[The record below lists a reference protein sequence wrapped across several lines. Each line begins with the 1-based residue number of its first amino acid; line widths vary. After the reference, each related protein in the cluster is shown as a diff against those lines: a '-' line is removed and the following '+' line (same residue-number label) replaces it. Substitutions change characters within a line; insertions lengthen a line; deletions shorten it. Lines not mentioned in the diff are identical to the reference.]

1 MRVRIIFLLKNRGSH
16 IPFHHQYLLAQ
27 MIKGVLMK
35 GSDEKYI
42 NYSFYNFSGLKGQ
55 TKISRKGLHYYSS
68 RVTLVLSSPSK
79 DFIDYFLAN
88 LFDFPKVELGAL
100 ALQPEFVELEE
111 AVEMGEYGKFI
122 CISPLVLMNSSFN
135 DSTAKRFIPPETDS
149 FSDLLYESTIQ
160 RMAST
165 GDFTD
170 EQIAS
175 FYKFQL
181 IPDKNYIARL
191 TAQQKKY
198 ARIYPVFDQDVKYE
212 VRGYTFPFT
221 LYAAPEVLDF
231 VFNCGLGQFTHKG
244 FGMLDVANSDPNS
257 RVLKY
262 EFNATVH

>member
-1 MRVRIIFLLKNRGSH
+1 
-16 IPFHHQYLLAQ
+16 

-35 GSDEKYI
+35 GNDEKFI

-79 DFIDYFLAN
+79 DFIDYFLTH

-111 AVEMGEYGKFI
+111 PVEMGEYSKFI

-135 DSTAKRFIPPETDS
+135 DSTAKRFIPPDTDT

-160 RMAST
+160 RMANT
-165 GDFTD
+165 GDYSEED
-170 EQIAS
+170 LAR

-231 VFNCGLGQFTHKG
+231 VFSCGLGQFTHKG

-257 RVLKY
+257 RVIKY

>member
-1 MRVRIIFLLKNRGSH
+1 
-16 IPFHHQYLLAQ
+16 

-35 GSDEKYI
+35 GNNKDYI

-79 DFIDYFLAN
+79 EFIDYFLNN

-111 AVEMGEYGKFI
+111 AVEMDEHSKFI

-135 DSTAKRFIPPETDS
+135 DSSAKRFIPPDTDT
-149 FSDLLYESTIQ
+149 FSDLLYDSTIQ
-160 RMAST
+160 RMSDT
-165 GDFTD
+165 GSYT
-170 EQIAS
+170 EEELTS

-221 LYAAPEVLDF
+221 LYAAKEVLEF
-231 VFNCGLGQFTHKG
+231 VFNCGMGQFTHKG
-244 FGMLDVANSDPNS
+244 FGMLDVAHSNPNS

-262 EFNATVH
+262 EFSYA

>member
-1 MRVRIIFLLKNRGSH
+1 
-16 IPFHHQYLLAQ
+16 

-35 GSDEKYI
+35 GKEERFI

-79 DFIDYFLAN
+79 AFIDYFLAN

-100 ALQPEFVELEE
+100 SLQPEYVELEE
-111 AVEMGEYGKFI
+111 AVEMGEYSKFI
-122 CISPLVLMNSSFN
+122 CISPMVLMNSTFN
-135 DSTAKRFIPPETDS
+135 DSTAKRFIPPDTDT
-149 FSDLLYESTIQ
+149 FSDLLYDSTIQ
-160 RMAST
+160 RMEDT
-165 GDFTD
+165 GDYT
-170 EQIAS
+170 EEELS
-175 FYKFQL
+175 KFYKFQL

-221 LYAAPEVLDF
+221 LYAAKEVLDF
-231 VFNCGLGQFTHKG
+231 VFNCGIGQFTHKG
-244 FGMLDVANSDPNS
+244 FGMLDVAHSNPNS

-262 EFNATVH
+262 EFSYA

>member
-1 MRVRIIFLLKNRGSH
+1 
-16 IPFHHQYLLAQ
+16 

-35 GSDEKYI
+35 GKDEKFI
-42 NYSFYNFSGLKGQ
+42 NYSYYNFSGLKGQ

-68 RVTLVLSSPSK
+68 RVTLVLSSPNK
-79 DFIDYFLAN
+79 AFIDYFLTN

-100 ALQPEFVELEE
+100 SLQPEFVELEE
-111 AVEMGEYGKFI
+111 EVKMGDYGKFI
-122 CISPLVLMNSSFN
+122 CISPLVLISSSFN
-135 DSTAKRFIPPETDS
+135 DSTAKRFIPPDTDT

-160 RMAST
+160 RMEQT
-165 GDFTD
+165 GDYSEED
-170 EQIAS
+170 IAR

-181 IPDKNYIARL
+181 VPDKNYIARL

-221 LYAAPEVLDF
+221 LYAASEVLDF

-262 EFNATVH
+262 EDFTATVD